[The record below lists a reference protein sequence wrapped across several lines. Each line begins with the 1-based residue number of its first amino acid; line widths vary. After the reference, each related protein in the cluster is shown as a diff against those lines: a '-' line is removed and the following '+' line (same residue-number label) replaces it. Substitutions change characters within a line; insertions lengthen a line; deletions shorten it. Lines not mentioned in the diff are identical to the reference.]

1 MDNIIILQPMYTCNR
16 TMLDELSKHFGEQLK
31 ENGVMVLPPD
41 IKLLHVGDP
50 SDISDGSDNK
60 PTVRVVPL

>member
-1 MDNIIILQPMYTCNR
+1 MDKIIILQPMYTCNR

-41 IKLLHVGDP
+41 IKLLHASDP
-50 SDISDGSDNK
+50 SDISDDSK
-60 PTVRVVPL
+60 ELTVTTVPL